1 MSQGIGGSEDRCVR
15 ASMGERIGSSALR
28 PGAFTLVPGQPFEPG
43 PRPQVRWPTVRWQ
56 RASSPG
62 RARIH
67 PPGHLA
73 RTRREGTVIAR
84 IDDLMD
90 KVDSRFHLVHL
101 AAKRAREINGYYAQ
115 LGEGMGAFVPPLLT
129 TDTNKPLSI
138 ALEEIAQ
145 GKIEVAA
152 TPVPATD
159 DDGLTVVAAGDQDEP
174 A

>member
-1 MSQGIGGSEDRCVR
+1 MAPPREFRTEGS
-15 ASMGERIGSSALR
+15 
-28 PGAFTLVPGQPFEPG
+28 T
-43 PRPQVRWPTVRWQ
+43 
-56 RASSPG
+56 
-62 RARIH
+62 
-67 PPGHLA
+67 
-73 RTRREGTVIAR
+73 IAR

-152 TPVPATD
+152 PVEPAVED
-159 DDGLTVVAAGDQDEP
+159 QIAFVEDDGDQP